1 MPEQTFKS
9 PGFFEREIDLSGR
22 VVEITGVP
30 AGIAGTSEMGPA
42 FVPVTVG
49 SMTDFVDRFG
59 NVSADLFGPFAVREF
74 LRNRT
79 AVTFVR
85 VLGAGANS
93 TTTHFSNTDNKGIVN
108 NAGFIIKG
116 NLTSSLG
123 DVSADKRGQ
132 GNAVFLAGIHQVD
145 TEYETTGYPIFTDN
159 RTFNIS
165 GGSTVNLVRGIIFC
179 ASGSRIEVLDHNE
192 SYAVGGSTDDGAKIS
207 SYDGSEDQGTFK
219 LVLSSAIGSTYGN
232 EGSFTGLRVLKASLD
247 PSSKH
252 YITKILNTN
261 PDRFNLDQ
269 HLLYADFPVESEIA
283 KVKYDGTNP
292 TVAVLSGSANTNPS
306 AGDTSLNY
314 KDAYG
319 RFDTRYSNAKTTP
332 FISQPFGD
340 KEYDLFHFETIT
352 DGESANGRFKISIS
366 NLRRSTNPKDPYG
379 TFNVEVRRFDD
390 TDTNPQIIELYS
402 NCNLNPKDDNYIA
415 KLIGDFNTYYD
426 FDAETESERRLNVSG
441 KYPNKSRYVRVV
453 VNTEIEYTENIP
465 KESLPFGFRGLPSLQ
480 TTSTLTDD
488 DDATRLIT
496 IGNSGSAS
504 IRLGSVLPT
513 SALALTASVVPP
525 VPFRFKATRNAV
537 RQTSSPAYI
546 GESGPLEVADSRF
559 YWGVK
564 FERVPLTSSIS
575 NAVLN
580 SNGSSTPN
588 NLLSSYSKLLG
599 IQKLGV
605 ITSGSA
611 SDHFN
616 DNKFTLARVALYNQ
630 ITDSENL
637 YTVVNSRVTGSANDH
652 ILEAAYLRDKDP
664 VPPKYYVVDS
674 ALSANRLT
682 FASLAAA
689 QGDNAVSIFN
699 RFSNYLKFTN
709 VMYGGFDGVN
719 ILDRDMRRF
728 NDKASSSDAGGKA
741 AGGIISRTNLSS
753 DYTPGT
759 GKENNTVAAYRTAA
773 RILTDE
779 LSSRINILSI
789 PGIRDSFVTDYA
801 SDLVRDYS
809 QAIYLMDLPNYDSA
823 GTRLFDDSSGRSNVR
838 KTRENFAAR
847 GIDNNYVATYFPDVK
862 MVDEEKG
869 SVVDV
874 PASVAALSAIGFND
888 NVSYPW
894 FAPAGFNR
902 GALENVVNTK
912 LRLTTADRD
921 GLYEDRINPIA
932 NFPNGG
938 FVIFGQKTLQQAR
951 SALDR
956 VNVRRMLL
964 EVKRIVSDV
973 AYKIVFEQNT
983 PSTRARFVAQV
994 TPLLAT
1000 IQSQQGIDQFRVV
1013 MDSSNN
1019 SSRDIEENRLN
1030 GRIVLVP
1037 TRAIEFIAIDFIV
1050 TNSGVS
1056 FE

>member
-123 DVSADKRGQ
+123 ESAQDERGQ
-132 GNAVFLAGIHQVD
+132 GNTVFLSGIHQVD
-145 TEYETTGYPIFTDN
+145 TEHETTGFPIFTDN
-159 RTFNIS
+159 RTFDIS

-192 SYAVGGSTDDGAKIS
+192 SYAVGGSTDDAAKIS
-207 SYDGSEDQGTFK
+207 SYDGTDDEGTFK
-219 LVLSSAIGSTYGN
+219 LVLSSALGATYGN
-232 EGSFTGLRVLKASLD
+232 EGAFAGLRVLKASLD
-247 PSSKH
+247 PTSKH
-252 YITKILNTN
+252 YISKILNTN
-261 PDRFNLDQ
+261 PDRFHQDQ

-283 KVKYDGTNP
+283 KVKYDASNP
-292 TVAVLSGSANTNPS
+292 TVAVLSGSSNTNS
-306 AGDTSLNY
+306 QSGDTTLSY

-319 RFDTRYSNAKTTP
+319 RFDTRYSNARTTS

-352 DGESANGRFKISIS
+352 DGESANSKFKVSIS
-366 NLRRSTNPKDPYG
+366 NLKRSTNPKDPYG
-379 TFNVEVRRFDD
+379 TFNVEIRRFND
-390 TDTNPQIIELYS
+390 TDTNPQIVELYS
-402 NCNLNPKDDNYIA
+402 NCNLNPKDDNYVA
-415 KLIGDFNTYYD
+415 RLIGDFKTFYD
-426 FDAETESERRLNVSG
+426 FDAETESERRLNVTG
-441 KYPNKSRYVRVV
+441 KYPNKSRYVRIVM
-453 VNTEIEYTENIP
+453 NAEIENTSNIP

-488 DDATRLIT
+488 NNTVRSIVGGTRDV
-496 IGNSGSAS
+496 
-504 IRLGSVLPT
+504 RLGSALPAA
-513 SALALTASVVPP
+513 ALALTSSVVPP

-537 RQTSSPAYI
+537 KQTVSPSYI
-546 GESGPLEVADSRF
+546 GEAGPLEVADSRF

-564 FERVPLTSSIS
+564 FERVPLTASVS
-575 NAVLN
+575 NSVLN
-580 SNGSSTPN
+580 ANGSSTPN
-588 NLLSSYSKLLG
+588 PILSSYSKLLG

-605 ITSGSA
+605 ITSGSS
-611 SDHFN
+611 SDLFN
-616 DNKFTLARVALYNQ
+616 DNKFSLSKVALNNR
-630 ITDSENL
+630 IAAGENL
-637 YTVVNSRVTGSANDH
+637 YNIINSTVTGSANDH
-652 ILEAAYLRDKDP
+652 ILETAYLRDKDP
-664 VPPKYYVVDS
+664 VAPQYYVVDDT
-674 ALSANRLT
+674 ASANRLT

-709 VMYGGFDGVN
+709 LMYGGFDGVN
-719 ILDRDMRRF
+719 ILDRDMKRF
-728 NDKASSSDAGGKA
+728 NDKATSSDAGGKA
-741 AGGIISRTNLSS
+741 AGGTLSRLNLTT
-753 DYTPGT
+753 DYSPGV
-759 GKENNTVAAYRTAA
+759 GKENNAVVAYRTAA

-779 LSSRINILSI
+779 LSSRINILTI

-809 QAIYLMDLPNYDSA
+809 QAIYLMDLPNYDS
-823 GTRLFDDSSGRSNVR
+823 GGNRLFDDSLGRPSVR
-838 KTRENFAAR
+838 KTRENFSSRAL
-847 GIDNNYVATYFPDVK
+847 DNNYVATYFPDVK

-902 GALENVVNTK
+902 GALENVVNTQ
-912 LRLTTADRD
+912 LRLTTSDRD
-921 GLYEDRINPIA
+921 DLYEDRINPIA

-1019 SSRDIEENRLN
+1019 TSRDIEENRLN

>member
-30 AGIAGTSEMGPA
+30 AGIAGTAEMGPA

-79 AVTFVR
+79 AITFVR

-93 TTTHFSNTDNKGIVN
+93 TTTHFSNTDSKGTVN

-123 DVSADKRGQ
+123 DSAQDERGQ
-132 GNAVFLAGIHQVD
+132 GNTVFLAGIHQVD
-145 TEYETTGYPIFTDN
+145 TELETSGYPIFTDN

-165 GGSTVNLVRGIIFC
+165 GGSTVNLVRGVILC
-179 ASGSRIEVLDHNE
+179 ASGSRVEVLDHDE
-192 SYAVGGSTDDGAKIS
+192 SYASGGSADDGAKIS
-207 SYDGSEDQGTFK
+207 SYDGSDDQGIFK
-219 LVLSSAIGSTYGN
+219 LVLSSAIGSNFAN
-232 EGSFTGLRVLKASLD
+232 EGTFTGIKVLKASLD
-247 PSSKH
+247 PTSKH
-252 YITKILNTN
+252 YISKILNTN
-261 PDRFNLDQ
+261 PDRFHVDQ

-283 KVKYDGTNP
+283 KVKYDGSNP
-292 TVAVLSGSANTNPS
+292 TVAVLSGSSNTNS
-306 AGDTSLNY
+306 ESGDTSLSY

-319 RFDTRYSNAKTTP
+319 RFDTRYSNARTTS

-340 KEYDLFHFETIT
+340 VEYDLFHFETIT
-352 DGESANGRFKISIS
+352 DGESANNRFKISIS
-366 NLRRSTNPKDPYG
+366 NLKRSTNPKDPYG
-379 TFNVEVRRFDD
+379 TFNVEVRRFKD
-390 TDTNPQIIELYS
+390 TDTNPQILELFS
-402 NCNLNPKDDNYIA
+402 NCSLNPKDDNYVA
-415 KLIGDFNTYYD
+415 KLIGDFKTFYD
-426 FDAETESERRLNVSG
+426 FDAETESERRLNVTG
-441 KYPNKSRYVRVV
+441 KYPNKSRYVRIVM
-453 VNTEIEYTENIP
+453 NSELEDTDNIP

-488 DDATRLIT
+488 NDIVRSIKGGTRDV
-496 IGNSGSAS
+496 
-504 IRLGSVLPT
+504 RLGAALPAG
-513 SALALTASVVPP
+513 ALALTASVVPP
-525 VPFRFKATRNAV
+525 VPFRFKATKNAV
-537 RQTSSPAYI
+537 KQTASPAYV
-546 GESGPLEVADSRF
+546 GEKGPLEVSDSRL
-559 YWGVK
+559 YWGIK
-564 FERVPLTSSIS
+564 FERVPLTGSVT

-580 SNGSSTPN
+580 ANGSSSPN
-588 NLLSSYSKLLG
+588 GLLSSYSKLLG

-605 ITSGSA
+605 VTTGSA
-611 SDHFN
+611 ADQFN
-616 DNKFTLARVALYNQ
+616 DNKFSLSKVALYNQ
-630 ITDSENL
+630 ILDSENL
-637 YTVVNSRVTGSANDH
+637 YTIVNTTVTASAADH

-664 VPPKYYVVDS
+664 IAPKYYVTDDVIS
-674 ALSANRLT
+674 KNRLT

-709 VMYGGFDGVN
+709 LMYGGFDGVN

-741 AGGIISRTNLSS
+741 AGGLNARMNLTV
-753 DYTPGT
+753 DYSPGVA
-759 GKENNTVAAYRTAA
+759 KDNNAVAAYRTAA

-809 QAIYLMDLPNYDSA
+809 QAIYLMDIPNYDSN
-823 GTRLFDDSSGRSNVR
+823 GVRLFDDSPERPSVR
-838 KTRENFAAR
+838 KTREKFAAR
-847 GIDNNYVATYFPDVK
+847 AIDNNYVATYFPDVK

-902 GALENVVNTK
+902 GALENVVNTQ
-912 LRLTTADRD
+912 LRLTTGDRD
-921 GLYEDRINPIA
+921 DLYEDRINPIA

-983 PSTRARFVAQV
+983 PSTRARFVSQV

-1019 SSRDIEENRLN
+1019 TSRDVEENRLN